1 MILKH
6 FKFITL
12 LILLISNLNSK
23 TIIENG
29 EDNSTA
35 RWRVVEGS
43 SDDIIN
49 IYDNRL
55 KSRVIEFTGGGS
67 YKLGATGGS
76 RALNI
81 RDETTISWKMRATV
95 PYTIYILAQTKEGLR
110 YIFYVSTPSRGLKH
124 GLLNGIHHGL
134 GKATIDGRWRTITR
148 DLNSDLHDAEPNNKI
163 ISINGIIINGGNGIR
178 VDDIT
183 LYTPEEKIYKNNYIE
198 VNSSYKLDINSENF
212 KILQWRFKN
221 FGTPEILDR
230 RGIIRDINAFEF
242 RVHVTTANGKR
253 DLIYTLGEDNL
264 GLIEHNRTIHHALGD
279 DRAIGSVWV
288 ENYPANSLGMPQAI
302 TRDLDE
308 DIKDFE
314 PNNYLLKINSFEVKG
329 SGDIGYIKL
338 LSSVDTNLSK
348 IKKANS
354 TSNSSNLL
362 SEKEIN
368 SVDFKIPY
376 LLLYLLLTLLFLNRE
391 KYFNKGLL

>member
-6 FKFITL
+6 FKSIAL
-12 LILLISNLNSK
+12 LIVLISNLNSK
-23 TIIENG
+23 TTIEDG
-29 EDNSTA
+29 EKNSTTK
-35 RWRVVEGS
+35 WRVVEGS
-43 SDDIIN
+43 LDDIVN
-49 IYDNRL
+49 IYDSEL
-55 KSRVIEFTGGGS
+55 KSRVIQFNGGGS

-76 RALNI
+76 RALNLQN
-81 RDETTISWKMRATV
+81 ETTISWKMKATV
-95 PYTIYILAQTKEGLR
+95 PYTIYILAQTTEGLR

-148 DLNSDLHDAEPNNKI
+148 DLSSDLQDAEPNNKI

-183 LYTPEEKIYKNNYIE
+183 LYTPEEKIYTNNYIE
-198 VNSSYKLDINSENF
+198 VNNSYKLDINSENF
-212 KILQWRFKN
+212 KILQWRFKD

-230 RGIIRDINAFEF
+230 RGIIRDIDIFEF
-242 RVHVTTANGKR
+242 RVHTTTSNGKR
-253 DLIYTLGEDNL
+253 DLIYKLGEDNL
-264 GLIEHNRTIHHALGD
+264 GLIESNRTIHHALGD

-288 ENYPANSLGMPQAI
+288 ENYPENSLGMPQAI

-308 DIKDFE
+308 DIRDFE
-314 PNNYLLKINSFEVKG
+314 PNNHLLKIDSFEVKG
-329 SGDIGYIKL
+329 SGRVGYIKL

-348 IKKANS
+348 IKKSNS
-354 TSNSSNLL
+354 TSNSFDNLS

-368 SVDFKIPY
+368 NVGFKIQY
-376 LLLYLLLTLLFLNRE
+376 LFLYLLLTLLFLNRE
-391 KYFNKGLL
+391 KYFKKG